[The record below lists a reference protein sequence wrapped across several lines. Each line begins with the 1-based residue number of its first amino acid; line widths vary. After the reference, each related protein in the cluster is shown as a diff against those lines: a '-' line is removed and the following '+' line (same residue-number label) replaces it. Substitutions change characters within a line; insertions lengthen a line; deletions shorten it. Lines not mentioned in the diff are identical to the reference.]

1 MAAKNGSA
9 AALIRLLKQEL
20 LRYKIAQM
28 LLYCAAAFHAQCER
42 ISESAKKTPPQ
53 ALHARREQRT
63 GSAVRGPIPSAAVT
77 RPGLKLM
84 GPISQYHR

>member
-28 LLYCAAAFHAQCER
+28 LLYCAAALHAQVLAR
-42 ISESAKKTPPQ
+42 NNDSR
-53 ALHARREQRT
+53 ALPAVVCALAR
-63 GSAVRGPIPSAAVT
+63 AT
-77 RPGLKLM
+77 RPAIL
-84 GPISQYHR
+84 S